1 MVDGNFIVVPLAE
14 DGKIAI
20 GPGRRTVGVRVR
32 LMGTSYSETIM
43 DPNLSYY
50 EMIVEAKSRL
60 KPFEKA
66 TKSVVGFSARD
77 FTA

>member
-32 LMGTSYSETIM
+32 LMGTGYSETLV
-43 DPNLSYY
+43 DPESSYY
-50 EMIVEAKSRL
+50 DLVVEAKRRL
-60 KPFEKA
+60 KPFEEKM
-66 TKSVVGFSARD
+66 TKSVVGFRD
-77 FTA
+77 FGR